1 MVERSE
7 TAGSQRMAIDPIRRE
22 LIRNALVTI
31 ADNMVVTVIR
41 TARSTLVKNNMDFS
55 SSVCDADGD
64 MVAQGLALPS
74 HLGATMPAL
83 RGCLDY
89 FGDDLDPGDI
99 LANNDPY
106 SGGSHLPDVFMFL
119 PVFADDEVVCIL
131 SLILH
136 HMDMGGRV
144 AGGNAADSNEIF
156 EEGLR
161 IPPCKIQIGGE
172 PNPTVIRFI
181 EHNVRLSATVLG
193 DIRAQIA
200 ALNAAGREMRK
211 VVAEYGVQEFRS
223 YLKEIVDYTERLA
236 RASIAEL
243 PDGTVEFT
251 EWNDDDGVG
260 NGPIKL
266 HVRLTVEGD
275 EITADF
281 SGTAPQMGGAVHPN
295 FPFTVS
301 CTYAALRTVLKAD
314 MPNNAGFYRPIKV
327 IAPEGVWVNPRFPAA
342 VGARGQGGYRV
353 RSLILG
359 VLAQLL
365 PERMPACPGGSE
377 FGIAVAGKDE
387 ADKRFIHLEF
397 HNMTGHG
404 GGPDRDGQDGGPY
417 CLGNLANTPVEFIE
431 AENPLMVEAYGFLP
445 DTGGAGKYRG
455 ALGILRQYRLLADEA
470 MVNLRSDR
478 HLYPCWGLF
487 GGKGG
492 AVARSCR
499 ISEGRE
505 EEMPSKFVLNF
516 KKGDVLRAE
525 MAGSGGYGYP
535 LDRDPA
541 AVGEDVRQEKVSIEH
556 ALAEYGVVVDAETL
570 EVDGPA
576 TEKERR
582 RRGPAAGSRPDGGG

>member
-1 MVERSE
+1 
-7 TAGSQRMAIDPIRRE
+7 MAIDPIRRQ

-31 ADNMVVTVIR
+31 ADNMVVRVIR

-55 SSVCDADGD
+55 SSVCDADGE

-83 RGCLDY
+83 KGCLDY
-89 FGDDLDPGDI
+89 FGDDLEPGDI

-119 PVFADDEVVCIL
+119 PVFADGEVICIL

-136 HMDMGGRV
+136 HTDMGGRV
-144 AGGNAADSNEIF
+144 AGGNAADSNQIF

-161 IPPCKIQIGGE
+161 IAPCKIQTGGDA
-172 PNPTVIRFI
+172 NPTVLRFI
-181 EHNVRLSATVLG
+181 EHNVRLPETVLG
-193 DIRAQIA
+193 DIRAQMA
-200 ALNAAGREMRK
+200 ALNAAEREMTK
-211 VVAEYGVQEFRS
+211 LFAEYGVQEIRPA
-223 YLKEIVDYTERLA
+223 LKDIVDYTERLA
-236 RASIAEL
+236 RASIAAL

-301 CTYAALRTVLKAD
+301 CTYAALRTVLQAD
-314 MPNNAGFYRPIKV
+314 MPNNAGFYRPINV

-359 VLAQLL
+359 ALAQLI
-365 PERMPACPGGSE
+365 PDRMTACPGGSE
-377 FGIAVAGKDE
+377 FGIAIAGKDE
-387 ADKRFIHLEF
+387 VGKRFIHLEF

-431 AENPLMVEAYGFLP
+431 AENPLSVEAYGFLP

-455 ALGILRQYRLLADEA
+455 ALGIVRQYRLLADEA
-470 MVNLRSDR
+470 MMNLRSDR
-478 HLYPCWGLF
+478 HLHACWGLF

-492 AVARSCR
+492 AVARSCK
-499 ISEGRE
+499 ISAGGE
-505 EEMPSKFVLNF
+505 EEMPSKFVLTF
-516 KKGDVLRAE
+516 KKNDVLRAE
-525 MAGSGGYGYP
+525 MAGSGGYGDP
-535 LDRDPA
+535 LHRDPA
-541 AVGEDVRQEKVSIEH
+541 AVGEDVRQEKVSIGH
-556 ALAEYGVVVDAETL
+556 ALAEYGVVVDAKTL
-570 EVDGPA
+570 AVDGPA
-576 TEKERR
+576 TESERR
-582 RRGPAAGSRPDGGG
+582 RRGQARPDGGE

>member
-1 MVERSE
+1 
-7 TAGSQRMAIDPIRRE
+7 MAIDPIRRE

-31 ADNMVVTVIR
+31 ADNMVVRVIR

-55 SSVCDADGD
+55 SSVCDADGE

-83 RGCLDY
+83 KGCLDY
-89 FGDDLDPGDI
+89 FGDDLQPGDI
-99 LANNDPY
+99 MANNDPY

-119 PVFADDEVVCIL
+119 PVFADGEVVCIL

-136 HMDMGGRV
+136 HTDMGGRV

-161 IPPCKIQIGGE
+161 IAPCKIQVGGDA
-172 PNPTVIRFI
+172 NPTVLRFI
-181 EHNVRLSATVLG
+181 EHNVRLPETVLG
-193 DIRAQIA
+193 DIRAQMA
-200 ALNAAGREMRK
+200 ALNAAAREMAK
-211 VVAEYGVQEFRS
+211 LVAEYGVQEFRPT
-223 YLKEIVDYTERLA
+223 LKDIVDYTERLA
-236 RASIAEL
+236 RASIAAL

-281 SGTAPQMGGAVHPN
+281 SGTDAQMGGAVHPN

-301 CTYAALRTVLKAD
+301 CTYAALRTVLQAD
-314 MPNNAGFYRPIKV
+314 MPNNAGFYRPINV

-359 VLAQLL
+359 ALAQLI
-365 PERMPACPGGSE
+365 PDRMTACPGGSE

-387 ADKRFIHLEF
+387 AGKRFIHLEF

-404 GGPDRDGQDGGPY
+404 GGPDHDGQDGGPY

-431 AENPLMVEAYGFLP
+431 AENPLSVEAYGFIP

-478 HLYPCWGLF
+478 HLHPCWGLF

-492 AVARSCR
+492 AVARSCK
-499 ISEGRE
+499 ISADGE
-505 EEMPSKFVLNF
+505 EEMPSKFVLTF
-516 KKGDVLRAE
+516 KKGDALRAE
-525 MAGSGGYGYP
+525 MAGSGGYGDP

-541 AVGEDVRQEKVSIEH
+541 AVGEDVRQEKVSIGH
-556 ALAEYGVVVDAETL
+556 ALAEYGVVVDAKTGA
-570 EVDGPA
+570 VDGPA
-576 TEKERR
+576 TETERR
-582 RRGPAAGSRPDGGG
+582 RRGPARPEGGE

>member
-1 MVERSE
+1 
-7 TAGSQRMAIDPIRRE
+7 MAIDPIRRE

-31 ADNMVVTVIR
+31 ADNMVVRVIR

-55 SSVCDADGD
+55 SSVCDADGE

-83 RGCLDY
+83 KGCLDY
-89 FGDDLDPGDI
+89 FGDDLQAGDI
-99 LANNDPY
+99 VANNDPY

-119 PVFADDEVVCIL
+119 PVFADGEVVCIL

-136 HMDMGGRV
+136 HTDMGGRV

-161 IPPCKIQIGGE
+161 IAPCKIQVGGDA
-172 PNPTVIRFI
+172 NPTVLRFI
-181 EHNVRLSATVLG
+181 EHNVRLPETVLG
-193 DIRAQIA
+193 DIRAQMA
-200 ALNAAGREMRK
+200 ALNAAGREMEK
-211 VVAEYGVQEFRS
+211 LVTEYGVHEFQPT
-223 YLKEIVDYTERLA
+223 LKDIVDYTERLA
-236 RASIAEL
+236 RASIAAL

-251 EWNDDDGVG
+251 EWNDDDGAG

-281 SGTAPQMGGAVHPN
+281 SGTAAQMGGAVHPN

-301 CTYAALRTVLKAD
+301 CTYAALRTVLQAD
-314 MPNNAGFYRPIKV
+314 MPNNAGFYRPINV

-359 VLAQLL
+359 ALAQLI
-365 PERMPACPGGSE
+365 PDRMTACPGGSE
-377 FGIAVAGKDE
+377 FGIAIAGKDE
-387 ADKRFIHLEF
+387 AGKRFIHLEF

-431 AENPLMVEAYGFLP
+431 AENPLSVEAYGFLP

-455 ALGILRQYRLLADEA
+455 ALGIIRQYRLLSDEA

-478 HLYPCWGLF
+478 HLHPCWGLF

-492 AVARSCR
+492 AVARSCK
-499 ISEGRE
+499 ISEDGE
-505 EEMPSKFVLNF
+505 EGMPSKFVLTF

-525 MAGSGGYGYP
+525 MAGSGGYGNP
-535 LDRDPA
+535 LDRDPI
-541 AVGEDVRQEKVSIEH
+541 AVGEDVRQEKVSIGH
-556 ALAEYGVVVDAETL
+556 ALAEYGVVVDAKTL

-576 TEKERR
+576 TENERR
-582 RRGPAAGSRPDGGG
+582 RRGPARPDGGE